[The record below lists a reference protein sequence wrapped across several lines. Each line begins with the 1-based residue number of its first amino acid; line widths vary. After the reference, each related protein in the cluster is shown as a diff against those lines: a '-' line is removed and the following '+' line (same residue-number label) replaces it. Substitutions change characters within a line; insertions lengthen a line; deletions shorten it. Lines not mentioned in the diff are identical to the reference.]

1 MKFFKCKKNYMSE
14 TQIQI
19 KKERV
24 PEKKRIMEK

>member
-19 KKERV
+19 KKESVHER
-24 PEKKRIMEK
+24 EILET